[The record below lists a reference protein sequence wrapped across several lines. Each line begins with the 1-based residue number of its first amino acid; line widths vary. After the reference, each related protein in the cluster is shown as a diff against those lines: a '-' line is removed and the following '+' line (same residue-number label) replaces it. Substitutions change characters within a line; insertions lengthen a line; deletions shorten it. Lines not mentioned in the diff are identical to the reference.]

1 MQFKPWIVATI
12 LCTAALGAVAQAQT
26 VTPPSVKAVN
36 MLTGAGGL
44 TLYVFDP
51 DPLGKSVC
59 NGACA
64 DKWPPLF
71 AGPGATP
78 VGAFTIVV
86 RDDGSKQWAYKGKPL
101 YYFKNDTQALDTTG
115 DGVGGR
121 WHIAAP

>member
-1 MQFKPWIVATI
+1 MQLKPWIVATI
-12 LCTAALGAVAQAQT
+12 LCTSTLGAVAQASP
-26 VTPPSVKAVN
+26 TPPNIKSVN

-59 NGACA
+59 NGPCA
-64 DKWPPLF
+64 DKWPPLT
-71 AGPGATP
+71 AAPDATP
-78 VGAFTIVV
+78 VGAFTIIT

-101 YYFKNDTQALDTTG
+101 YYFKSDKQPLDTTG

-121 WHIAAP
+121 WHVATP